1 MANNTTIQHQ
11 GIVENIN
18 GTQVKV
24 RIVQTSA
31 CSGCSA
37 KAHCSSAESK
47 EKIIEIDDVSDV
59 YHVGDEVMVT
69 GEMSVGMKAVGYA
82 FVLPFLVLVISL
94 FAFMAVWNDELLAS
108 AVSLSLLAGYYLI
121 LWMNR
126 TRLKRKLSFTIKPI
140 KNN

>member
-1 MANNTTIQHQ
+1 MANKTIQHQ
-11 GIVENIN
+11 GIVENIQ
-18 GTQVKV
+18 GTQIQV

-47 EKIIEIDDVSDV
+47 EKIIEIEDHSGM
-59 YHVGDEVMVT
+59 YRIGDEVMIV
-69 GEMSVGMKAVGYA
+69 GEMSVGMKAVWLA

-94 FAFMAVWNDELLAS
+94 FIFMSVWEDELLAS
-108 AVSLSLLAGYYLI
+108 LGSLTLLTGYYLV
-121 LWMNR
+121 LWMNKA
-126 TRLKRKLSFTIKPI
+126 RLKRKLSFTIKSI

>member
-1 MANNTTIQHQ
+1 MANKTIQHQ
-11 GIVENIN
+11 GIVENIH
-18 GTQVKV
+18 GTQIRV

-47 EKIIEIDDVSDV
+47 EKIIEIEDPSGM
-59 YHVGDEVMVT
+59 YRIGEEVMIT
-69 GEMSVGMKAVGYA
+69 GEMSVGRQAVWFA

-94 FAFMAVWNDELLAS
+94 FICMSVWNDELLAS
-108 AVSLSLLAGYYLI
+108 LGSLTVLAVYYLI
-121 LWMNR
+121 VWMNR
-126 TRLKRKLSFTIKPI
+126 ARLKRKLSFTIKSI

>member
-1 MANNTTIQHQ
+1 MANKTIQHQ
-11 GIVENIN
+11 GIVENIH
-18 GTQVKV
+18 GTQIRV

-47 EKIIEIDDVSDV
+47 EKIIEIEDPSGM
-59 YHVGDEVMVT
+59 YRIGEEVMIT
-69 GEMSVGMKAVGYA
+69 GKMSVGRQAVWLA

-94 FAFMAVWNDELLAS
+94 FICMSVWNDELLAS
-108 AVSLSLLAGYYLI
+108 LGSLTVLAVYYLI
-121 LWMNR
+121 VWMNR
-126 TRLKRKLSFTIKPI
+126 ARLKRKLSFTIKSI